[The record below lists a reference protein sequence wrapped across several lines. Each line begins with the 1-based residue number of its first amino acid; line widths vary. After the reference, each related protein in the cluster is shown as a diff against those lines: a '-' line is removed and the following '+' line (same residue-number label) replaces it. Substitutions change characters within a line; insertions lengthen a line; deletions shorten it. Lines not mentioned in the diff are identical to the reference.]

1 MRTKRPLA
9 LLTPTIVL
17 AVAGHMAMGVAL
29 GLGFAFILTHT
40 AAFGIGALI
49 DLSADPENMMEG
61 FVRTCV
67 ATFAIGATFTG
78 IVLMTI
84 KDGE

>member
-9 LLTPTIVL
+9 LLTPAIVL
-17 AVAGHMAMGVAL
+17 AVASHLAMGVAL
-29 GLGFAFILTHT
+29 GLGFAFIVTHI
-40 AAFGIGALI
+40 AALGVGALI
-49 DLSADPENMMEG
+49 DLSADPENIMRG
-61 FVRTCV
+61 FVMTC
-67 ATFAIGATFTG
+67 AMTFGIGATFTG